1 MQMHQCENVYMELRI
16 VSLAN
21 EKPNNQA
28 CTEAVLTS
36 GCLKSCAV
44 LLPAAEP
51 F

>member
-1 MQMHQCENVYMELRI
+1 MEMHQCENVFMEPHV

-44 LLPAAEP
+44 LLPAAAP